1 LQNLL
6 QFYKIDNASLS
17 LKVNQ
22 YISSH
27 RILYSGGRTMN
38 EESFKKEILD
48 FEDKYLSP
56 YATKNCEARRKRETS
71 HPFRGPYSRD
81 RDHILY
87 SGAFRR
93 YVGKTQVI
101 YFAASFDEQLS
112 NRSIHTLQVSQI
124 ARTIGKALKLNL
136 DLIEAIALG
145 HDLGHAPFGHDGEEI
160 LQEICREKN
169 IDIFFHNTHSL
180 RIVDKLADAC
190 KGMNLTFQVRD
201 GILSHDGEINEKYL
215 KPDRD
220 KTEADL
226 MDYCQKKSQGGEIQI
241 VPATLEGCVVR
252 MSDAISYVGQ
262 DFEDAIRIGILKK
275 EELSEGVREDLGESN
290 TDIINSLVT
299 DIIIN
304 SYNRD
309 EIIYSSDIAERV
321 FELKQFNAEKIYK
334 NPGLKAKKTKFK
346 KAFIYLF
353 DKFLDDLKK
362 GNEDSFIFKEW
373 IFNRGKNKGADYV
386 NSYLPEQVVIDYI
399 ASMTDRYFYNNYKKC
414 KK

>member
-1 LQNLL
+1 
-6 QFYKIDNASLS
+6 
-17 LKVNQ
+17 
-22 YISSH
+22 
-27 RILYSGGRTMN
+27 MN
-38 EESFKKEILD
+38 EESFKKEILN

-56 YATKNCEARRKRETS
+56 YATKNCEARRERETF

-87 SGAFRR
+87 SGSFRR
-93 YVGKTQVI
+93 YIGKTQVI

-160 LQEICREKN
+160 LQEICQEKN
-169 IDIFFHNTHSL
+169 IDIFFHNIHSL

-190 KGMNLTFQVRD
+190 KGMNLTFQARD

-215 KPDRD
+215 KPDRN

-226 MDYCQKKSQGGEIQI
+226 IDYCQKKSQGEQIYI

-252 MSDAISYVGQ
+252 MSDSISYVGQ
-262 DFEDAIRIGILKK
+262 DFEDAIRIGILKRG
-275 EELSEGVREDLGESN
+275 ELPEGVKKELGESN
-290 TDIINSLVT
+290 TAIINSLVT
-299 DIIIN
+299 DVIIN

-309 EIIYSSDIAERV
+309 EIIYSSNIAERV
-321 FELKQFNAEKIYK
+321 FELKQFNAERIYK
-334 NPGLKAKKTKFK
+334 NPRLKGKKTKLKTDF
-346 KAFIYLF
+346 
-353 DKFLDDLKK
+353 KFLFENFLSALNQ
-362 GNEDSFIFKEW
+362 GEEESLIFKEW

-386 NSYLPEQVVIDYI
+386 NSCLPEQVVVDYI
-399 ASMTDRYFYNNYKKC
+399 ASMTDRYFNNTYTKYKK
-414 KK
+414 

>member
-1 LQNLL
+1 
-6 QFYKIDNASLS
+6 
-17 LKVNQ
+17 
-22 YISSH
+22 
-27 RILYSGGRTMN
+27 MN

-56 YATKNCEARRKRETS
+56 YAAKNCEARRERETS

-87 SGAFRR
+87 SGSFRR
-93 YVGKTQVI
+93 YIGKTQVI

-160 LQEICREKN
+160 LQEICQEKN
-169 IDIFFHNTHSL
+169 IGLFFHNIHSL
-180 RIVDKLADAC
+180 RIVDKLANAC

-215 KPDRD
+215 KPDRN
-220 KTEADL
+220 KIEADL
-226 MDYCQKKSQGGEIQI
+226 TDYCQKKSQGREMQI

-262 DFEDAIRIGILKK
+262 DFEDAMRIGIIKK
-275 EELSEGVREDLGESN
+275 GELPEGIKRELGESN
-290 TDIINSLVT
+290 TNIINSLVT

-304 SYNRD
+304 SHNRD
-309 EIIYSSDIAERV
+309 EIIYSPNIAERV
-321 FELKQFNAEKIYK
+321 FELKKFNAERIYK
-334 NPGLKAKKTKFK
+334 NPRLKAKKTKLRTSFK
-346 KAFIYLF
+346 YLF
-353 DKFLDDLKK
+353 DKFLNDISRGD
-362 GNEDSFIFKEW
+362 EDSLVFKEW
-373 IFNRGKNKGADYV
+373 IFR
-386 NSYLPEQVVIDYI
+386 S
-399 ASMTDRYFYNNYKKC
+399 
-414 KK
+414 

>member
-1 LQNLL
+1 
-6 QFYKIDNASLS
+6 
-17 LKVNQ
+17 
-22 YISSH
+22 
-27 RILYSGGRTMN
+27 MN

-48 FEDKYLSP
+48 FEDKCLSP
-56 YATKNCEARRKRETS
+56 YAAKNCETRRERETS

-87 SGAFRR
+87 SGSFRR
-93 YVGKTQVI
+93 YIGKTQVI
-101 YFAASFDEQLS
+101 YFAAGFDEQLS

-160 LQEICREKN
+160 LQEICQKKN
-169 IDIFFHNTHSL
+169 IGIFFHNIHSL

-190 KGMNLTFQVRD
+190 RGMNLTFQVRD
-201 GILSHDGEINEKYL
+201 GILSHDGEVNEKYI
-215 KPDRD
+215 KPDRA

-226 MDYCQKKSQGGEIQI
+226 VVYCRKKSLGGEMQI
-241 VPATLEGCVVR
+241 VPVTLEGCAVR

-275 EELSEGVREDLGESN
+275 GELPEGIKRKLGESN

-304 SYNRD
+304 SYHRD
-309 EIIYSSDIAERV
+309 GIIYSSDIAEKV
-321 FELKQFNAEKIYK
+321 FELKQFNAERIYK
-334 NPGLKAKKTKFK
+334 NPKLKAKKTKLRASFK
-346 KAFIYLF
+346 YLF
-353 DKFLDDLKK
+353 DKFLNDINRGD
-362 GNEDSFIFKEW
+362 EDSLVYKEW
-373 IFNRGKNKGADYV
+373 IFNRGKNKGANYV
-386 NSYLPEQVVIDYI
+386 NSNLPEQMVLDYI
-399 ASMTDRYFYNNYKKC
+399 ASMTDRYFNNTYIKYKK
-414 KK
+414 

>member
-1 LQNLL
+1 
-6 QFYKIDNASLS
+6 
-17 LKVNQ
+17 
-22 YISSH
+22 
-27 RILYSGGRTMN
+27 MN
-38 EESFKKEILD
+38 EEGFKKEILD
-48 FEDKYLSP
+48 LEDKYLSP
-56 YATKNCEARRKRETS
+56 YATKNCEARRERETS

-87 SGAFRR
+87 SGSFRR
-93 YVGKTQVI
+93 YTGKTQVI
-101 YFAASFDEQLS
+101 YFATSFDEQLS

-160 LQEICREKN
+160 LQEICQQRK
-169 IDIFFHNTHSL
+169 IGLFFHNIHSL

-190 KGMNLTFQVRD
+190 KGMNLAFQVRD

-215 KPDRD
+215 KPDRG

-226 MDYCQKKSQGGEIQI
+226 TGYCQKKSQRRKTQI

-262 DFEDAIRIGILKK
+262 DFEDAIRMGILKK
-275 EELSEGVREDLGESN
+275 SELPEGIKRELGESN

-304 SYNRD
+304 SYNSD
-309 EIIYSSDIAERV
+309 EIIFSSDIAEKV
-321 FELKQFNAEKIYK
+321 FELKQFNSEKIYK
-334 NPGLKAKKTKFK
+334 NPRLKAKKTKLRASFK
-346 KAFIYLF
+346 CLF
-353 DKFLDDLKK
+353 DKFCNDISRDD
-362 GNEDSFIFKEW
+362 EDSLIFKEW

-386 NSYLPEQVVIDYI
+386 NSNLPEQVVVDYI
-399 ASMTDRYFYNNYKKC
+399 ASMTDRYFNNTYKKY
-414 KK
+414 KR

>member
-1 LQNLL
+1 
-6 QFYKIDNASLS
+6 
-17 LKVNQ
+17 
-22 YISSH
+22 
-27 RILYSGGRTMN
+27 MN

-56 YATKNCEARRKRETS
+56 YAAKNCEARRERETS

-112 NRSIHTLQVSQI
+112 NRSVHTLQVSQI
-124 ARTIGKALKLNL
+124 ARSIGRVLKLNL
-136 DLIEAIALG
+136 DLLEAIALG
-145 HDLGHAPFGHDGEEI
+145 HDLGHTPFGHDGEEI
-160 LQEICREKN
+160 LQEICQEKN
-169 IDIFFHNTHSL
+169 IDMFFHNIHSL
-180 RIVDKLADAC
+180 RVVDKLADAC

-220 KTEADL
+220 KAETDL
-226 MDYCQKKSQGGEIQI
+226 IDYCKKKSQGGEMRI

-252 MSDAISYVGQ
+252 MSDAISYIGQ

-275 EELSEGVREDLGESN
+275 EELPERVKKELGENN

-309 EIIYSSDIAERV
+309 EIVYSSNIAERV
-321 FELKQFNAEKIYK
+321 FELKQFNTERIYK
-334 NPGLKAKKTKFK
+334 NPSLKAKKTRFK
-346 KAFIYLF
+346 RAFVYLF
-353 DKFLDDLKK
+353 DQFLDDLKK
-362 GNEDSFIFKEW
+362 GNEDSLIFKEW
-373 IFNRGKNKGADYV
+373 IFNRGKNKGVDYL
-386 NSYLPEQVVIDYI
+386 NGNLPEQVVVDYI
-399 ASMTDRYFYNNYKKC
+399 ASMTDRYFNNTYIKYKKR
-414 KK
+414 KEVE

>member
-1 LQNLL
+1 
-6 QFYKIDNASLS
+6 
-17 LKVNQ
+17 
-22 YISSH
+22 
-27 RILYSGGRTMN
+27 MN

-48 FEDKYLSP
+48 FEDRYLSP
-56 YATKNCEARRKRETS
+56 YATKNCEARREHETS

-87 SGAFRR
+87 SGSFHR
-93 YVGKTQVI
+93 YIGKTQVI

-124 ARTIGKALKLNL
+124 ARTIGKALNLNL

-160 LQEICREKN
+160 LQDICRKKK
-169 IDIFFHNTHSL
+169 ISLFFHNIHSL
-180 RIVDKLADAC
+180 RVVDKLADAC

-201 GILSHDGEINEKYL
+201 GILSHDGEINEKYI
-215 KPDRD
+215 KPNRD
-220 KTEADL
+220 KSEADL
-226 MDYCQKKSQGGEIQI
+226 IDYCQRKSQGEQVHT

-275 EELSEGVREDLGESN
+275 EELPEGVKEDLGESN

-321 FELKQFNAEKIYK
+321 FELKQFNTERIYK
-334 NPGLKAKKTKFK
+334 NPSLKAKKTRFK
-346 KAFIYLF
+346 RAFVYLF
-353 DKFLDDLKK
+353 DQFLDDLKK
-362 GNEDSFIFKEW
+362 GNEDSLIFKEW
-373 IFNRGKNKGADYV
+373 IFNRGKKKGADYV
-386 NSYLPEQVVIDYI
+386 DSCLPEQVVVDYI
-399 ASMTDRYFYNNYKKC
+399 ASMTDRYFNNTYIKYKK
-414 KK
+414 

>member
-1 LQNLL
+1 
-6 QFYKIDNASLS
+6 
-17 LKVNQ
+17 
-22 YISSH
+22 
-27 RILYSGGRTMN
+27 MN
-38 EESFKKEILD
+38 EESFKKEILN

-56 YATKNCEARRKRETS
+56 YAAKNCKARRERETS

-87 SGAFRR
+87 SGSFRR
-93 YVGKTQVI
+93 YIGKTQVI
-101 YFAASFDEQLS
+101 YSAVSFDEQLS

-160 LQEICREKN
+160 LQEICQEKN
-169 IDIFFHNTHSL
+169 IDIFFHNIHSL

-201 GILSHDGEINEKYL
+201 GILSHDGEVNEKYI
-215 KPDRD
+215 KPNRD

-226 MDYCQKKSQGGEIQI
+226 INYCRKKSQGEQIYI

-252 MSDAISYVGQ
+252 MSDSISYVGQ
-262 DFEDAIRIGILKK
+262 DFEDAIRIGILKRG
-275 EELSEGVREDLGESN
+275 ELPEGVKKELGESN
-290 TDIINSLVT
+290 TAIINSLVT
-299 DIIIN
+299 DVIIN

-309 EIIYSSDIAERV
+309 EIIYSSNIAERV
-321 FELKQFNAEKIYK
+321 FELKQFNAERIYK
-334 NPGLKAKKTKFK
+334 NPRLKGKKMKLRAYFK
-346 KAFIYLF
+346 CLF
-353 DKFLDDLKK
+353 DKFLNDISRGD
-362 GNEDSFIFKEW
+362 EDSLVFKEW

-386 NSYLPEQVVIDYI
+386 NNYLPEQVVVDYI
-399 ASMTDRYFYNNYKKC
+399 ASMTDRYFNNTYTKYKK
-414 KK
+414 

>member
-1 LQNLL
+1 
-6 QFYKIDNASLS
+6 
-17 LKVNQ
+17 
-22 YISSH
+22 
-27 RILYSGGRTMN
+27 MN

-56 YATKNCEARRKRETS
+56 YAAKNCEARRERKTS

-87 SGAFRR
+87 SGSFRR
-93 YVGKTQVI
+93 YIGKTQVI
-101 YFAASFDEQLS
+101 YSAASFDEQLS

-145 HDLGHAPFGHDGEEI
+145 HDLGHTPFGHDGEEI
-160 LQEICREKN
+160 LQEICQEKD
-169 IDIFFHNTHSL
+169 IDLFFHNVHSL

-215 KPDRD
+215 KPDRN

-226 MDYCQKKSQGGEIQI
+226 INYYRKKSQGEQVFT

-262 DFEDAIRIGILKK
+262 DFEDAIRVGILKK
-275 EELSEGVREDLGESN
+275 EELPEGIKEDLGESN

-309 EIIYSSDIAERV
+309 EIIYSSNIAERV
-321 FELKQFNAEKIYK
+321 FELKQFNTERIYK
-334 NPGLKAKKTKFK
+334 SPKLKGKKTKL
-346 KAFIYLF
+346 KAAF
-353 DKFLDDLKK
+353 KFLFEKFLSDLNR
-362 GNEDSFIFKEW
+362 GEEESLIFKEW
-373 IFNRGKNKGADYV
+373 VFNRGEKKGADYV
-386 NSYLPEQVVIDYI
+386 NSCLPEQVVVDYI
-399 ASMTDRYFYNNYKKC
+399 ASMTDRYFNNTYIKYKKR
-414 KK
+414 KGVEQYA

>member
-1 LQNLL
+1 
-6 QFYKIDNASLS
+6 
-17 LKVNQ
+17 
-22 YISSH
+22 
-27 RILYSGGRTMN
+27 MN

-56 YATKNCEARRKRETS
+56 YAAKNCEARRERETF

-87 SGAFRR
+87 SGSFRR
-93 YVGKTQVI
+93 YIGKTQVI

-160 LQEICREKN
+160 LRGICQQRK
-169 IDIFFHNTHSL
+169 IGLFFHNVHSL
-180 RIVDKLADAC
+180 RIIDKLADSC
-190 KGMNLTFQVRD
+190 RGMNLTFQVRD

-220 KTEADL
+220 KTEVDL
-226 MDYCQKKSQGGEIQI
+226 IDYCQKKSQGKKAYT
-241 VPATLEGCVVR
+241 VPTTLEGCVVR
-252 MSDAISYVGQ
+252 ISDAISYIGQ
-262 DFEDAIRIGILKK
+262 DFEDAIRIGILERGELPEGIK
-275 EELSEGVREDLGESN
+275 EELGESN
-290 TDIINSLVT
+290 TAIINSLVT
-299 DIIIN
+299 DVIIN

-309 EIIYSSDIAERV
+309 EIIYSPNIAERV
-321 FELKQFNAEKIYK
+321 FELKQFNAERIYK
-334 NPGLKAKKTKFK
+334 NPRLKAKKTKL
-346 KAFIYLF
+346 KAAF
-353 DKFLDDLKK
+353 KFLFGKFLSALNQ
-362 GNEDSFIFKEW
+362 GEEESLIFKEW

-386 NSYLPEQVVIDYI
+386 GNNLPEQVVIDYI
-399 ASMTDRYFYNNYKKC
+399 ASITDRYFDNTYIKYKK
-414 KK
+414 

>member
-1 LQNLL
+1 
-6 QFYKIDNASLS
+6 
-17 LKVNQ
+17 
-22 YISSH
+22 
-27 RILYSGGRTMN
+27 MN

-56 YATKNCEARRKRETS
+56 YAAKNCEARRERETS

-87 SGAFRR
+87 SGSFRR
-93 YVGKTQVI
+93 YIGKTQVI
-101 YFAASFDEQLS
+101 YFATSFDEQLS

-160 LQEICREKN
+160 LREICQQRK
-169 IDIFFHNTHSL
+169 IGLFFHNIHSL
-180 RIVDKLADAC
+180 RIIDKLADSC
-190 KGMNLTFQVRD
+190 RGMNLTFQVRD

-226 MDYCQKKSQGGEIQI
+226 TDYCQRKSQGGEMQI

-275 EELSEGVREDLGESN
+275 SELPEGIKRKLGESN
-290 TDIINSLVT
+290 TAIINSLVT
-299 DIIIN
+299 DVIIN
-304 SYNRD
+304 SHNRD
-309 EIIYSSDIAERV
+309 EISYSSYIAERV
-321 FELKQFNAEKIYK
+321 FELKQFNAERIYR
-334 NPGLKAKKTKFK
+334 NPRLKAKKTRLRASFK
-346 KAFIYLF
+346 YLF
-353 DKFLDDLKK
+353 NKFLNDISRGDKNSL
-362 GNEDSFIFKEW
+362 IFKEW
-373 IFNRGKNKGADYV
+373 IFSRGKNKGKNYL
-386 NSYLPEQVVIDYI
+386 NSNLPEQVVVDYI
-399 ASMTDRYFYNNYKKC
+399 ASMTDRYFYNTYKKYR
-414 KK
+414 K

>member
-1 LQNLL
+1 
-6 QFYKIDNASLS
+6 
-17 LKVNQ
+17 
-22 YISSH
+22 
-27 RILYSGGRTMN
+27 MN

-48 FEDKYLSP
+48 SEDKCLSP
-56 YATKNCEARRKRETS
+56 YAAKNCEARRERETS

-87 SGAFRR
+87 SGSFRR
-93 YVGKTQVI
+93 YTGKTQVI
-101 YFAASFDEQLS
+101 YFAAGFDEQLS

-160 LQEICREKN
+160 LQEICQEKN
-169 IDIFFHNTHSL
+169 IGIFFHNIHSL

-201 GILSHDGEINEKYL
+201 GILSHDGEVNEKYL

-226 MDYCQKKSQGGEIQI
+226 IDYCQKKSLGGEMQI

-262 DFEDAIRIGILKK
+262 DFEDAIRIGILKRG
-275 EELSEGVREDLGESN
+275 ELPEGVKKELGESN
-290 TDIINSLVT
+290 TAIIHSLVT
-299 DIIIN
+299 DVIIN

-309 EIIYSSDIAERV
+309 EIIYSSNIAERV
-321 FELKQFNAEKIYK
+321 FELKQFNNERIYK
-334 NPGLKAKKTKFK
+334 SPRLKGKKTKLK
-346 KAFIYLF
+346 TAF
-353 DKFLDDLKK
+353 KFLFENFLSALNQ
-362 GNEDSFIFKEW
+362 GEEESLIFKEW
-373 IFNRGKNKGADYV
+373 IFNRGKKKGADYV
-386 NSYLPEQVVIDYI
+386 NSCLPEQVVVDYI
-399 ASMTDRYFYNNYKKC
+399 ASMTDRYFNNTYIKYKK
-414 KK
+414 

>member
-1 LQNLL
+1 
-6 QFYKIDNASLS
+6 
-17 LKVNQ
+17 
-22 YISSH
+22 
-27 RILYSGGRTMN
+27 MN

-56 YATKNCEARRKRETS
+56 YAAKNCEARRERETF
-71 HPFRGPYSRD
+71 HPFRGPFSRD

-101 YFAASFDEQLS
+101 YFSASFDEQLS

-124 ARTIGKALKLNL
+124 ARSIGRVLKLNL
-136 DLIEAIALG
+136 DLVEAIALG
-145 HDLGHAPFGHDGEEI
+145 HDLGHTPFGHDGEEI
-160 LQEICREKN
+160 LQEICQGNN
-169 IDIFFHNTHSL
+169 ISIFFHNIHSL

-215 KPDRD
+215 KPNRN

-226 MDYCQKKSQGGEIQI
+226 IDYCRRKSQGEQVHI

-275 EELSEGVREDLGESN
+275 SELPEGIKKELGESN

-309 EIIYSSDIAERV
+309 EIIYSSNIAERV
-321 FELKQFNAEKIYK
+321 FELKQFNAERIYK
-334 NPGLKAKKTKFK
+334 NSRLKAKKTKLRASFK
-346 KAFIYLF
+346 YLF
-353 DKFLDDLKK
+353 NKFLNDINRGDEGSLV
-362 GNEDSFIFKEW
+362 FKEW

-386 NSYLPEQVVIDYI
+386 NSNLPEQVVVDYI
-399 ASMTDRYFYNNYKKC
+399 ASMTDRYFNNTYIKYKK
-414 KK
+414 

>member
-1 LQNLL
+1 
-6 QFYKIDNASLS
+6 
-17 LKVNQ
+17 
-22 YISSH
+22 
-27 RILYSGGRTMN
+27 MN

-56 YATKNCEARRKRETS
+56 YATKNCEARRERETS

-87 SGAFRR
+87 SGSFRR
-93 YVGKTQVI
+93 YIGKTQVI
-101 YFAASFDEQLS
+101 YFTASFDEQLS

-136 DLIEAIALG
+136 NLIEAIALG

-160 LQEICREKN
+160 LREICQQRK
-169 IDIFFHNTHSL
+169 ISLFFHNIHSL

-220 KTEADL
+220 KTKADL
-226 MDYCQKKSQGGEIQI
+226 TDYCQKKSQGREIQI

-262 DFEDAIRIGILKK
+262 DFEDAIRVGILKK
-275 EELSEGVREDLGESN
+275 SELPEGIKRKLGESN
-290 TDIINSLVT
+290 TAIINSLVT
-299 DIIIN
+299 DIIVN

-309 EIIYSSDIAERV
+309 EIIFSSDIADRV
-321 FELKQFNAEKIYK
+321 FELKQFNAERIYK
-334 NPGLKAKKTKFK
+334 NPRLKAKKTKLRASFK
-346 KAFIYLF
+346 YLF
-353 DKFLDDLKK
+353 DKFRSDIFRSDK
-362 GNEDSFIFKEW
+362 DSLIFKEW

-386 NSYLPEQVVIDYI
+386 NSYLPEQVVVDYI
-399 ASMTDRYFYNNYKKC
+399 ASMTDRYFNNTFIKYKQ
-414 KK
+414 

>member
-1 LQNLL
+1 M
-6 QFYKIDNASLS
+6 D
-17 LKVNQ
+17 
-22 YISSH
+22 
-27 RILYSGGRTMN
+27 
-38 EESFKKEILD
+38 EERFKKEILD

-56 YATKNCEARRKRETS
+56 YATKNGEARRERKIF
-71 HPFRGPYSRD
+71 HPLRGPYSRD

-112 NRSIHTLQVSQI
+112 TRSIHTLQVSQI
-124 ARTIGKALKLNL
+124 ARSIGKALRLNL
-136 DLIEAIALG
+136 DLIEAIAIG
-145 HDLGHAPFGHDGEEI
+145 HDLGHPPFGHDGEEI
-160 LQEICREKN
+160 LQEICREKK
-169 IDIFFHNTHSL
+169 IGIFFHNIHSL

-215 KPDRD
+215 KPDRN

-226 MDYCQKKSQGGEIQI
+226 MNYCLEKSQGKQVHI

-275 EELSEGVREDLGESN
+275 DELPEKIRRELGETN

-309 EIIYSSDIAERV
+309 EIIYSSNIVERF
-321 FELKQFNAEKIYK
+321 FELKQFNTERIYKSSELKAEKSK
-334 NPGLKAKKTKFK
+334 LKIDFK
-346 KAFIYLF
+346 YLF
-353 DKFLDDLKK
+353 NKFLSDLSR
-362 GNEDSFIFKEW
+362 GEEDSLIFKEW

-386 NSYLPEQVVIDYI
+386 NSYLPEQVVVDYI
-399 ASMTDRYFYNNYKKC
+399 ASMTDRYFYNTYKKYN
-414 KK
+414 K

>member
-1 LQNLL
+1 
-6 QFYKIDNASLS
+6 
-17 LKVNQ
+17 
-22 YISSH
+22 
-27 RILYSGGRTMN
+27 MN
-38 EESFKKEILD
+38 EEGFKKEILD
-48 FEDKYLSP
+48 FEDKYLFP
-56 YATKNCEARRKRETS
+56 YATKNCEARRERKIS

-87 SGAFRR
+87 SGSFRR
-93 YVGKTQVI
+93 YIGKTQVI

-136 DLIEAIALG
+136 ELIEAIALG

-160 LQEICREKN
+160 LQEICQEKN
-169 IDIFFHNTHSL
+169 IGLFFHNVHSL
-180 RIVDKLADAC
+180 RIVDKLANSC

-215 KPDRD
+215 KPNRH

-226 MDYCQKKSQGGEIQI
+226 MDYCQKKSQGKQVHI

-275 EELSEGVREDLGESN
+275 DELPEIIRRELGETN

-304 SYNRD
+304 SHNRD
-309 EIIYSSDIAERV
+309 EMIYSSNIVERF
-321 FELKQFNAEKIYK
+321 FELKQFNTERIYKSSELKAEKTE
-334 NPGLKAKKTKFK
+334 LETSFK
-346 KAFIYLF
+346 YLF
-353 DKFLDDLKK
+353 EKFLSDLIRGKK
-362 GNEDSFIFKEW
+362 DSLIFKEW

-386 NSYLPEQVVIDYI
+386 SSYLPEQIVVDYI
-399 ASMTDRYFYNNYKKC
+399 ASMTDRYFYNTYIKYKK
-414 KK
+414 

>member
-1 LQNLL
+1 
-6 QFYKIDNASLS
+6 
-17 LKVNQ
+17 
-22 YISSH
+22 
-27 RILYSGGRTMN
+27 MN
-38 EESFKKEILD
+38 EESFKKEILN

-56 YATKNCEARRKRETS
+56 YATKNCKARRERETS

-87 SGAFRR
+87 SGSFRR
-93 YVGKTQVI
+93 YIGKTQVI
-101 YFAASFDEQLS
+101 YSAASFDEQLS

-160 LQEICREKN
+160 LQDICRKKK
-169 IDIFFHNTHSL
+169 IGLFFHNIHSL
-180 RIVDKLADAC
+180 RVVDKLADAC

-215 KPDRD
+215 KPDRN

-226 MDYCQKKSQGGEIQI
+226 INYCRKKSIYI

-252 MSDAISYVGQ
+252 MSDSISYVGQ
-262 DFEDAIRIGILKK
+262 DFEDAIRIGILKRG
-275 EELSEGVREDLGESN
+275 ELPEGVKKELGESN
-290 TDIINSLVT
+290 TAIINSLVT
-299 DIIIN
+299 DVIIN

-309 EIIYSSDIAERV
+309 EIIYSSNIAERV
-321 FELKQFNAEKIYK
+321 FGLKQFNAERIYK
-334 NPGLKAKKTKFK
+334 NPRLKGKKTKLRAYFK
-346 KAFIYLF
+346 CLF
-353 DKFLDDLKK
+353 DKFLNDISRGD
-362 GNEDSFIFKEW
+362 EDSLVFKEW

-386 NSYLPEQVVIDYI
+386 NNYLPEQVVVDYV
-399 ASMTDRYFYNNYKKC
+399 ASMTDRYFNNTYIKIKK
-414 KK
+414 

>member
-1 LQNLL
+1 
-6 QFYKIDNASLS
+6 
-17 LKVNQ
+17 
-22 YISSH
+22 
-27 RILYSGGRTMN
+27 MN
-38 EESFKKEILD
+38 EEGFKKEILD

-56 YATKNCEARRKRETS
+56 NAAKNCEARRERETS

-87 SGAFRR
+87 SGSFRR
-93 YVGKTQVI
+93 YIGKTQVI
-101 YFAASFDEQLS
+101 YFAVGFDEQLS

-145 HDLGHAPFGHDGEEI
+145 HDLGHAPFGHDGGEI
-160 LQEICREKN
+160 LQEICRQRK
-169 IDIFFHNTHSL
+169 IGVFFHNIHSL

-190 KGMNLTFQVRD
+190 KGMNLTFQIRD
-201 GILSHDGEINEKYL
+201 GILSHDGEVNEKYL
-215 KPDRD
+215 KPERD

-226 MDYCQKKSQGGEIQI
+226 IDYCQKKSLGGEMQI

-275 EELSEGVREDLGESN
+275 GELPEGIKKKLGESN

-309 EIIYSSDIAERV
+309 EIIYSSDIAEKI
-321 FELKQFNAEKIYK
+321 FELKQFNTERIYK
-334 NPGLKAKKTKFK
+334 NSRLKAKKTKLRASFK
-346 KAFIYLF
+346 YLF
-353 DKFLDDLKK
+353 GKFLNDINRRD
-362 GNEDSFIFKEW
+362 EDSLVFKEW
-373 IFNRGKNKGADYV
+373 IFNRGKNKGIDYV
-386 NSYLPEQVVIDYI
+386 NSNLPEQVVVDYI
-399 ASMTDRYFYNNYKKC
+399 ASMTDRYFDNTYIKYKK
-414 KK
+414 

>member
-1 LQNLL
+1 
-6 QFYKIDNASLS
+6 
-17 LKVNQ
+17 
-22 YISSH
+22 
-27 RILYSGGRTMN
+27 MN
-38 EESFKKEILD
+38 EESFKKEILN

-56 YATKNCEARRKRETS
+56 YATKNCKARRERETS

-87 SGAFRR
+87 SGSFRR
-93 YVGKTQVI
+93 YIGKTQVI
-101 YFAASFDEQLS
+101 YSAASFDEQLS

-160 LQEICREKN
+160 LQDICRKKK
-169 IDIFFHNTHSL
+169 IGLFFHNIHSL
-180 RIVDKLADAC
+180 RVVDKLADAC

-215 KPDRD
+215 KPDRN

-226 MDYCQKKSQGGEIQI
+226 INYCRKKSQGEQIYI

-252 MSDAISYVGQ
+252 MSDSISYVGQ
-262 DFEDAIRIGILKK
+262 DFEDAIRIGILKRG
-275 EELSEGVREDLGESN
+275 ELPEGVKKELGESN
-290 TDIINSLVT
+290 TAIINSLVT
-299 DIIIN
+299 DVIIN

-309 EIIYSSDIAERV
+309 EIIYSSNIAERV
-321 FELKQFNAEKIYK
+321 FGLKQFNAERIYK
-334 NPGLKAKKTKFK
+334 NPRLKGKKTKLRAYFK
-346 KAFIYLF
+346 CLF
-353 DKFLDDLKK
+353 DKFLNDISRGD
-362 GNEDSFIFKEW
+362 EDSLVFKEW

-386 NSYLPEQVVIDYI
+386 NNYLPEQVVVDYV
-399 ASMTDRYFYNNYKKC
+399 ASMTDRYFNNTYIKIKK
-414 KK
+414 

>member
-1 LQNLL
+1 M
-6 QFYKIDNASLS
+6 D
-17 LKVNQ
+17 
-22 YISSH
+22 
-27 RILYSGGRTMN
+27 

-48 FEDKYLSP
+48 FEDKYLSS
-56 YATKNCEARRKRETS
+56 YATKNCEARRERETS

-87 SGAFRR
+87 SGSFRR
-93 YVGKTQVI
+93 YTGKTQVI
-101 YFAASFDEQLS
+101 YFAATFDEQLS
-112 NRSIHTLQVSQI
+112 TRSIHTLQVSQI
-124 ARTIGKALKLNL
+124 ARTIGRALKLNL

-160 LQEICREKN
+160 LQEICQEKN
-169 IDIFFHNTHSL
+169 IGLFFHNVHSL
-180 RIVDKLADAC
+180 RIVDKLANSC

-215 KPDRD
+215 KPNRH

-226 MDYCQKKSQGGEIQI
+226 MDYCQKKSQGKQVHI
-241 VPATLEGCVVR
+241 VPVTLEGCVVR

-275 EELSEGVREDLGESN
+275 DELPEIIRRELGETN

-304 SYNRD
+304 SRNRD
-309 EIIYSSDIAERV
+309 EMIYSSNIVERF
-321 FELKQFNAEKIYK
+321 FELKQFNTERIYKSSELKAEKTE
-334 NPGLKAKKTKFK
+334 LETSFK
-346 KAFIYLF
+346 YLF
-353 DKFLDDLKK
+353 EKFLSDLIRGKK
-362 GNEDSFIFKEW
+362 DSLIFKEW

-386 NSYLPEQVVIDYI
+386 SSYLPEQIVVDYI
-399 ASMTDRYFYNNYKKC
+399 ASMTDRYFYNTYIKYKK
-414 KK
+414 